1 LFYSFN
7 SKGIRIKE
15 DHKMTQVNKT
25 ATPTAREQ
33 HAATVAFRSSLES
46 LMVVGQALL
55 AKPSME
61 DSDAVAYTTLTE
73 DVLEPAGL
81 DEEMAKIDGV
91 TDPAAKVEL
100 IMQDILQ
107 PQLSTVAKLEE
118 HLATKAEG
126 QIDTPFTTRD
136 QMTAGPS
143 LESLEQQ
150 AAEITVYH
158 SGLGALKTM
167 ASMEGITVDNLRP
180 MAVHFIKQVPAI
192 TDALSISVEDLEAT
206 QVLGDLTDAVDRI
219 TQVVDNA
226 REVAETKVSDA
237 RSEADQATGADD
249 GSDLGT
255 KLAEK
260 ARGEDASGV
269 KVDEGVKVS
278 TTTNEGNA
286 EPAAGSEGGAATDPT
301 DPDAVIDADAAAAGA
316 AAGDDEPVDPALAEA
331 EAAAAVAG
339 DGDQVVV
346 EEPVVEEVAA
356 TGSGDD
362 STPPAENPDA
372 TDGDDDVLSEPG
384 AFTIE
389 KTDAEKEAEAKEK
402 EEEEKKLKEEEEP

>member
-1 LFYSFN
+1 
-7 SKGIRIKE
+7 
-15 DHKMTQVNKT
+15 MTQVNKT

-61 DSDAVAYTTLTE
+61 DSDAVAFTTLTE
-73 DVLEPAGL
+73 DVLEPADLG
-81 DEEMAKIDGV
+81 EELTKIDGV
-91 TDPAAKVEL
+91 TDPTAKVEL

-107 PQLSTVAKLEE
+107 PQLTTVAKLEE

-126 QIDTPFTTRD
+126 EIDTPFTTRD

-150 AAEITVYH
+150 AAEINVYH

-206 QVLGDLTDAVDRI
+206 QVLGDLTEAVDRI

-278 TTTNEGNA
+278 TTTNDGNA
-286 EPAAGSEGGAATDPT
+286 EPAAAAEGTGDTPTDPT
-301 DPDAVIDADAAAAGA
+301 DPDAVIDADAAAATGGA
-316 AAGDDEPVDPALAEA
+316 DDEPVDPALAEA
-331 EAAAAVAG
+331 EAAAAAAG
-339 DGDQVVV
+339 DGDEAIDTPPA
-346 EEPVVEEVAA
+346 EEAPVA
-356 TGSGDD
+356 GSGDD
-362 STPPAENPDA
+362 ATPPAENPDA

>member
-1 LFYSFN
+1 
-7 SKGIRIKE
+7 
-15 DHKMTQVNKT
+15 MTQVNKT

-81 DEEMAKIDGV
+81 DEEMVKIDGV

-107 PQLSTVAKLEE
+107 PHLTTVAKLEE
-118 HLATKAEG
+118 HLATKAEEEVE
-126 QIDTPFTTRD
+126 QPFTTRD

-150 AAEITVYH
+150 AAEINVYH

-237 RSEADQATGADD
+237 RSEADQATGPDD

-255 KLAEK
+255 KLTEK

-278 TTTNEGNA
+278 TTTNTGNA
-286 EPAAGSEGGAATDPT
+286 EPAAGTDGAAATDPT
-301 DPDAVIDADAAAAGA
+301 DPDAVIDADAAAATGG
-316 AAGDDEPVDPALAEA
+316 AGDEVVDPALAEA

-346 EEPVVEEVAA
+346 EEPVVEEVPT

-362 STPPAENPDA
+362 STPPTENPDA

-402 EEEEKKLKEEEEP
+402 EEAEKKLKEEEEP

>member
-1 LFYSFN
+1 
-7 SKGIRIKE
+7 
-15 DHKMTQVNKT
+15 MTQVNKT

-55 AKPSME
+55 AKPSLE
-61 DSDAVAYTTLTE
+61 DSDSVAYTTLTE

-81 DEEMAKIDGV
+81 DAEMAKIDGV
-91 TDPAAKVEL
+91 SDPAAKVEL

-107 PQLSTVAKLEE
+107 PQLTTVAKLEE

-126 QIDTPFTTRD
+126 EIDTPFTTRD

-150 AAEITVYH
+150 AAEIGVY
-158 SGLGALKTM
+158 STGLNVLKTM
-167 ASMEGITVDNLRP
+167 ASMEGITVDNFRP
-180 MAVHFIKQVPAI
+180 MAVHFIKQVPDV
-192 TDALSISVEDLEAT
+192 TSALFISVEDLEET

-219 TQVVDNA
+219 TQVVENA

-237 RSEADQATGADD
+237 RSEAGQATGADD

-278 TTTNEGNA
+278 STSNDGNA
-286 EPAAGSEGGAATDPT
+286 EPAAGTEGGEATDPT
-301 DPDAVIDADAAAAGA
+301 DPDAVIDADAAAA
-316 AAGDDEPVDPALAEA
+316 AGDATDPVDPALAEA

-339 DGDQVVV
+339 DGDQIVDDVPAVDDAPV
-346 EEPVVEEVAA
+346 E
-356 TGSGDD
+356 TGAGDD
-362 STPPAENPDA
+362 ATPPAENPDA

>member
-1 LFYSFN
+1 
-7 SKGIRIKE
+7 
-15 DHKMTQVNKT
+15 MTQVNKT
-25 ATPTAREQ
+25 AIPTAREQ
-33 HAATVAFRSSLES
+33 LAATVAYRSSLES
-46 LMVVGQALL
+46 LMVVGQTFL

-81 DEEMAKIDGV
+81 GEEMAKIDGV

-107 PQLSTVAKLEE
+107 PQLTTVAKLEE

-126 QIDTPFTTRD
+126 EIDTPFTTRD

-158 SGLGALKTM
+158 SGLGALKSM

-237 RSEADQATGADD
+237 RSEADQATGPDD

-278 TTTNEGNA
+278 TTTNDGNA
-286 EPAAGSEGGAATDPT
+286 EPAAGTGDAAAATDPT
-301 DPDAVIDADAAAAGA
+301 DPDAVIDADAAAAGE
-316 AAGDDEPVDPALAEA
+316 AAGDNEPVDPALAEA
-331 EAAAAVAG
+331 EASAALAG
-339 DGDQVVV
+339 DGDQAVV
-346 EEPVVEEVAA
+346 EEPVVEEVAT

-402 EEEEKKLKEEEEP
+402 EEAEKKLKEEEEP

>member
-1 LFYSFN
+1 
-7 SKGIRIKE
+7 
-15 DHKMTQVNKT
+15 MTQVNKT

-46 LMVVGQALL
+46 LMVVGQAFL

-61 DSDAVAYTTLTE
+61 DSDAVAFTTLTE

-81 DEEMAKIDGV
+81 DEEMVKIDGV

-107 PQLSTVAKLEE
+107 PQLTTVAKLEE
-118 HLATKAEG
+118 HLATKAEEE
-126 QIDTPFTTRD
+126 TEVPFTTRD
-136 QMTAGPS
+136 KMTASAS

-150 AAEITVYH
+150 AAEITVYS

-167 ASMEGITVDNLRP
+167 ASMEGITVDNFRP
-180 MAVHFIKQVPAI
+180 IAVHFIKQVPDV
-192 TDALSISVEDLEAT
+192 TSALFISVEDLEET

-219 TQVVDNA
+219 TQVVENA
-226 REVAETKVSDA
+226 REVAETKVNDA
-237 RSEADQATGADD
+237 RSEAGQATGADD
-249 GSDLGT
+249 GSDLGS
-255 KLAEK
+255 KLSEA

-269 KVDEGVKVS
+269 KVNEGVKVS
-278 TTTNEGNA
+278 STSNDGNA
-286 EPAAGSEGGAATDPT
+286 EPTGDAAGTDTPTDPT
-301 DPDAVIDADAAAAGA
+301 DPDAVIDADAAAAT
-316 AAGDDEPVDPALAEA
+316 GDATDPVDPALAEA

-339 DGDQVVV
+339 DGDQVVTD
-346 EEPVVEEVAA
+346 EPVETPPAE

-362 STPPAENPDA
+362 NTPPAENPDA

-402 EEEEKKLKEEEEP
+402 EEAEKKLKEEEEP